1 MKKFLN
7 LSALFLL
14 SFLLQGC
21 CSYCYVPQEIPE
33 PLPPF
38 FLPEKVKVALVLGS
52 GGVRGMAHIGVLEE
66 LEAEGIKIDLIVG
79 CSAGSIVGALYADNP
94 CIGEIKEAVWNVRS
108 SSLLDFNLWHCR
120 YGLSQD
126 VSMRVALNRF
136 LHAQSFEELQIPL
149 VIVATDLYSGELV
162 PIGSGDLVKAVQA
175 SCSIPFI
182 FVPCEHMGRIL
193 MDGGIINPVP
203 VKIAHDLGAE
213 IVIAVDL
220 SELLQQT
227 FPTNL
232 FQIATRSAEIA
243 FMWQNDECTKSADVV
258 IRPRT
263 CAMGTFNDAMKHQ
276 IYQAGKDAAKAAM
289 PRIKEL
295 ISSYPECGEQKLRLV
310 HLDAYTP
317 QIYHEK
323 VPPTNVKDS
332 TAENTFTNEC
342 EEVTE

>member
-1 MKKFLN
+1 M
-7 LSALFLL
+7 
-14 SFLLQGC
+14 
-21 CSYCYVPQEIPE
+21 
-33 PLPPF
+33 PPF
-38 FLPEKVKVALVLGS
+38 FIPERIKVALVLGS

-66 LEAEGIKIDLIVG
+66 FEAEGVPIDLIVG

-94 CIGEIKEAVWNVRS
+94 CIEEIKEAVWSVRS
-108 SSLLDFNLWHCR
+108 SSLLDINLWHCR

-126 VSMRVALNRF
+126 ASMRNALNRF
-136 LHAQSFEELQIPL
+136 LRAQSFEELQIPL

-193 MDGGIINPVP
+193 VDGGIINPVP
-203 VKIAHDLGAE
+203 VKVARDLGAE
-213 IVIAVDL
+213 IIVAVDL

-243 FMWQNDECTKSADVV
+243 FMWQNDECTKDADVI

-263 CAMGTFNDAMKHQ
+263 CAMGTFNDSMKYQ
-276 IYQAGKDAAKAAM
+276 IYQAGKQAAKAAVG
-289 PRIKEL
+289 RVKEL
-295 ISSYPECGEQKLRLV
+295 IAELPCDCESSKMRLM
-310 HLDAYTP
+310 HLNAYTP

-323 VPPTNVKDS
+323 VPPFNVKEDS
-332 TAENTFTNEC
+332 SEKTFTNETGLNSQTR
-342 EEVTE
+342 E